1 MNCAA
6 AMHCSVASLL
16 IYALGMRRGIMLQ
29 VHQPQR
35 FDDTAWAIC
44 AALEAQL
51 GCLVGCN
58 AYITPAGAQGL
69 APHHDDVELFVCQTS
84 GAPSQGCTMPL
95 SVRSHI
101 VARLVLRC

>member
-1 MNCAA
+1 M
-6 AMHCSVASLL
+6 S
-16 IYALGMRRGIMLQ
+16 Q

-35 FDDTAWAIC
+35 FDDAVWSIC

-58 AYITPAGAQGL
+58 AYITPPATQGL

-84 GAPSQGCTMPL
+84 GAR
-95 SVRSHI
+95 RSSSLDTDNMLAH
-101 VARLVLRC
+101 RHLRR